1 MRDIS
6 RTRIARRGFGVL
18 ATALLALLG
27 LGAIPAAAEPPESG
41 LVGRWD
47 VTVTIHITEPPEHA
61 YLYCTLSAEHLV
73 SCDSKPGQPPLHGQ
87 GVWNKTEGNTFAFW
101 ITHHAFLDA
110 NGNPTGSIYAEHI
123 GHFSR
128 RHFTTNGFT
137 YIDMHDGT
145 PWAGPVTVESVAD
158 RVG

>member
-110 NGNPTGSIYAEHI
+110 NGVAAPRLLATTAHAGLYEFAPGALLGDTTGRSC
-123 GHFSR
+123 R
-128 RHFTTNGFT
+128 R
-137 YIDMHDGT
+137 I
-145 PWAGPVTVESVAD
+145 S
-158 RVG
+158 